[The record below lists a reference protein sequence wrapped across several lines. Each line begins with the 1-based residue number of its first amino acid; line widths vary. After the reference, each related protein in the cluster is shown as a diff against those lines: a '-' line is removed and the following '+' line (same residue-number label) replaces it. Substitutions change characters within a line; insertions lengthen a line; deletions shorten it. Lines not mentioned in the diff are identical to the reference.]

1 MADCFRYILTLR
13 TPLRTTFD
21 KDILIMRL
29 SLFLAI
35 LTMFI
40 LTACGRPDQAL
51 PEAEKENYEKIMA
64 GEEAE
69 GIDPRE

>member
-1 MADCFRYILTLR
+1 MADCFRYILTIR
-13 TPLRTTFD
+13 TPLKTIFD

-35 LTMFI
+35 LAMFI
-40 LTACGRPDQAL
+40 LTACGRPEQAL
-51 PEAEKENYEKIMA
+51 PESEKENYEKIMA

-69 GIDPRE
+69 GVDPRQ